1 VIATIGEMSNSQS
14 RSLLATVVGWLIV
27 VLVVW
32 FLFGWIVGAGRA
44 LVRFASVL
52 VVIGVLAVIWF
63 RLRADD

>member
-1 VIATIGEMSNSQS
+1 MSTTRG
-14 RSLLATVVGWLIV
+14 RSLLATIVGWLLV

-32 FLFGWIVGAGRA
+32 FLFGWIIGAVRA

-52 VVIGVLAVIWF
+52 VVLGVLAVIWF

>member
-1 VIATIGEMSNSQS
+1 MATIILMATTPG
-14 RSLLATVVGWLIV
+14 RSLLATIVGWLLV

-32 FLFGWIVGAGRA
+32 FLFGWIVGAVRV

-52 VVIGVLAVIWF
+52 VVLGVLAVIWF

>member
-1 VIATIGEMSNSQS
+1 MATIISMATTTG
-14 RSLLATVVGWLIV
+14 RSLLATIVGWLLV

-32 FLFGWIVGAGRA
+32 FLFGWIVGAVRV

-52 VVIGVLAVIWF
+52 VVLGVLAVIWF

>member
-1 VIATIGEMSNSQS
+1 MIATIGQMSNSQS

-32 FLFGWIVGAGRA
+32 FLFGWIVGAVRA